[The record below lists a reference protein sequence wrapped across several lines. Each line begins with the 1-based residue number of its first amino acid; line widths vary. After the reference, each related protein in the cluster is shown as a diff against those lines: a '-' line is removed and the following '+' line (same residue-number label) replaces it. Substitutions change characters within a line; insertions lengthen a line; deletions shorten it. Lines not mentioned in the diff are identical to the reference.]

1 MKKEIFIID
10 DDPIY
15 RMIVSRTINKIGP
28 SLTINQCEN
37 GEIGLAMLQSERN
50 TTHEI
55 VVLLDINMPILN
67 GWGFLDEIKKSN
79 FFNILQLKIYIVS
92 SSTDE
97 SDLLKSKQYDLEV
110 PFYHKPLAK
119 EDIKT
124 IIGFE

>member
-15 RMIVSRTINKIGP
+15 RMIVSRTINKIDP

-67 GWGFLDEIKKSN
+67 GWVFLDEIKKSN
-79 FFNILQLKIYIVS
+79 FYNILQLKIYIVS

-97 SDLLKSKQYDLEV
+97 SDLLKSKQYVLEV
-110 PFYHKPLAK
+110 PFYHKPLSK